1 MGLNGERVQSA
12 LKKRS
17 VEETSMEY
25 YRFNN
30 LDDHDLKLILK
41 AFEIDIPTKL
51 FKKGELKS
59 MKSQIK
65 ITK

>member
-25 YRFNN
+25 YQFNN
-30 LDDHDLKLILK
+30 IDDPDLMLIFK
-41 AFEIDIPTKL
+41 TFEIDIPTKL

-59 MKSQIK
+59 IKSQIK